1 MPSARHVAAA
11 ERSQRSSCSRKVQ
24 VLPRTSCRRTLARGN
39 GPSSPA
45 ISLALDPRQMPTGLE
60 HADRSS
66 PSPRY
71 PCLAEHRPRALT
83 TRCPV
88 AKIAKPEKQFPIFQ
102 LAQALR
108 PDTRRLIRHSP
119 TRGRQPKLA
128 QPSPDRRL
136 PSSWGPAL
144 ASLAPNDRGVVANL
158 PNLLLACADRVAPKA
173 VPALRPRLRGRL
185 AARRLIRAGP
195 DFTL

>member
-1 MPSARHVAAA
+1 MALAPLRFP
-11 ERSQRSSCSRKVQ
+11 
-24 VLPRTSCRRTLARGN
+24 LPLTPAKCQPVWNTLIVPPLPIGTRAWRN
-39 GPSSPA
+39 
-45 ISLALDPRQMPTGLE
+45 I
-60 HADRSS
+60 
-66 PSPRY
+66 
-71 PCLAEHRPRALT
+71 RPKALT
-83 TRCPV
+83 TWCPV

-158 PNLLLACADRVAPKA
+158 PNL
-173 VPALRPRLRGRL
+173 
-185 AARRLIRAGP
+185 
-195 DFTL
+195 